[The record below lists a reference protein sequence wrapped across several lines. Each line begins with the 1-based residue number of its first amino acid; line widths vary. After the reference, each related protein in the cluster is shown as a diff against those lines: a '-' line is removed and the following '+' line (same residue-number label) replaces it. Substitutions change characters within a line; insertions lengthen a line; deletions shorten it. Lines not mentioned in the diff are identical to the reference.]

1 MEYYLSTNEEEILP
15 FETVQIYLESI
26 MPSEISQ
33 TEKDEYHIISLTCG
47 VFKRNSW
54 ITNWWLQEVGDVRL
68 GKMGEGI

>member
-1 MEYYLSTNEEEILP
+1 MEYYLSTNEGEILP
-15 FETVQIYLESI
+15 FETLQIYLESI

-54 ITNWWLQEVGDVRL
+54 ITN
-68 GKMGEGI
+68 